1 MTEYNENTWAI
12 SLDEASN
19 LWALTR
25 IATGEDCGSYFD
37 SQADAVAAIEIIELA
52 NPDLNRYTTDNT

>member
-52 NPDLNRYTTDNT
+52 NKGTKT